1 MDEPTN
7 EQVAE
12 MAQAAFN
19 AAKAKAV
26 ELGLDPVAGVL
37 GIERAYIATERSLN
51 IMAAL
56 GAGGVEALASIISKA
71 EKYDMHKEAEEAING
86 D

>member
-12 MAQAAFN
+12 MAQAAFD

-26 ELGLDPVAGVL
+26 ELGLDPMAGVL
-37 GIERAYIATERSLN
+37 GIERAYHAAER
-51 IMAAL
+51 AL
-56 GAGGVEALASIISKA
+56 SIVALLGSDVVSALTAVIEKA

-86 D
+86 N